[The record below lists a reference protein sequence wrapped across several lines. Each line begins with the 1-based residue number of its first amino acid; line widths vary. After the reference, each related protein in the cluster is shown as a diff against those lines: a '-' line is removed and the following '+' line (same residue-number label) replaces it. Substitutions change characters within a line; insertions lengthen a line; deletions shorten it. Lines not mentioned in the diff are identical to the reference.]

1 VSTSAATLAG
11 TCLIKQVYEVDPLV
25 CSRCAGA
32 MRIIAFIEQPGIIE
46 KILTYLGLSLA
57 PAHCPPVSLS
67 C

>member
-1 VSTSAATLAG
+1 
-11 TCLIKQVYEVDPLV
+11 
-25 CSRCAGA
+25 

-67 C
+67 G